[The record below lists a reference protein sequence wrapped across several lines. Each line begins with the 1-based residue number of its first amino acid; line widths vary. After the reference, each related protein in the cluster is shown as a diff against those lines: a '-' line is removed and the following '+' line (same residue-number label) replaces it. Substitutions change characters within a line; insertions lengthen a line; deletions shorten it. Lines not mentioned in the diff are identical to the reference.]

1 MYDILAI
8 IISMKKLI
16 GLILLTLSLSTLAN
30 DQLIK
35 ELEKKEANFSSVKSM
50 YESLKQY
57 AKKEDKVSFCNLI
70 AQSQTTLEDI
80 YQDDY
85 SLNQE
90 LIKYGTDFSID
101 YSKKIYE
108 NSASDIFAINN
119 YKDSC
124 DENRIM
130 PLGKFIL
137 DLNRSLDNNHILNLS
152 HKLFMQIF
160 QGLNSL

>member
-1 MYDILAI
+1 MN
-8 IISMKKLI
+8 KLI
-16 GLILLTLSLSTLAN
+16 ALILLTFSLSILAN

-35 ELEKKEANFSSVKSM
+35 ELEKKEANFSSVKAM
-50 YESLKQY
+50 YESLREY
-57 AKKEDKVSFCNLI
+57 AKKEDKDSFCNLV
-70 AQSQTTLEDI
+70 AQSQISLEDI
-80 YQDDY
+80 YRDDY

-90 LIKYGTDFSID
+90 LINYGTDFSID

-130 PLGKFIL
+130 PLGRLIPE
-137 DLNRSLDNNHILNLS
+137 LNRSLENNNILSLS
-152 HKLFMQIF
+152 HQLFMQIF
-160 QGLNSL
+160 QGLKSL